1 MASSNILE
9 IRTVQSSA
17 FKILIESLK
26 ELLTDTS
33 IDFDETGMK
42 IVSMDNS
49 HVVLVHLK
57 LDANKFECYQCN
69 SKITIGVNMLNL
81 YKLIRTINSNDTLS
95 LFIEENDKNHLGIKI
110 ENSEKNTKTTFKLNL
125 LDLDNP
131 KICIDPADF
140 NSVIT
145 IPSMDFQKIC
155 RDMDNIAEFVE
166 MKNVGSQLILSCKG
180 DFCSQETVLADSDSY
195 NCVNTVTGAKTKS
208 AASAEEIVQGV
219 FNLKYLVKFT
229 KCTNLCNTVELYLK
243 NDYPLVVQYLVASLG
258 VVKLAVAPTI
268 NEN

>member
-1 MASSNILE
+1 MSTNILE

-17 FKILIESLK
+17 FKILIEALK

-33 IDFDETGMK
+33 IDFDESGMK

-49 HVVLVHLK
+49 RVVLVHLK
-57 LDANKFECYQCN
+57 LDASKFEYYSCAG
-69 SKITIGVNMLNL
+69 KITIGVNMLNF

-95 LFIEENDKNHLGIKI
+95 LFIEDGDKNHLGIKI

-125 LDLDNP
+125 LDLDHP
-131 KICIDPADF
+131 KISIDPADF

-155 RDMDNIAEFVE
+155 RDMNNIAEFVE

-180 DFCSQETVLADSDSY
+180 DFCSQETILADSDTY
-195 NCVNTVTGAKTKS
+195 NCVSKKS
-208 AASAEEIVQGV
+208 GSDEIVQGI
-219 FNLKYLVKFT
+219 FNLKYLVLFT

-258 VVKLAVAPTI
+258 VVKLAVAPTV